1 MLDNAVELKEVIAQ
15 VPGLQKRFV
24 YYLESQGYIHP
35 AKVRKHRISRRDYS
49 PGDLRVIREVWR
61 YYQRGYTVQAAYDI
75 VARRPRTLAYLT
87 FQVPPPRWRDTLNL
101 LKTCPEVQEAAAV
114 YASTLDFIVKTDT
127 PEEGDIHYTVGPL
140 LTRAGISGAPTVWR
154 ILSCWQSP
162 QPRGGD
168 MQAYIL
174 MRVPGKDV
182 ERVLERL
189 KEFPGIVE
197 ASTVYGE
204 QDIIA
209 KARVANQQEL
219 DTLVMEQI
227 HSIPGVESTRTFIVI
242 TGLAWSRQ
250 EAPPPATHQ
259 PARTYSQ

>member
-1 MLDNAVELKEVIAQ
+1 MELKEVIAQ

-24 YYLESQGYIHP
+24 YYLEAQGYIHP
-35 AKVRKHRISRRDYS
+35 TKVRKHRISRRDYS
-49 PGDLRVIREVWR
+49 QADLRIIREVWR
-61 YYQRGYTVQAAYDI
+61 YYQRGYAIQAAYDI

-87 FQVPPPRWRDTLNL
+87 FQVPPSRWRETLQL
-101 LKTCPEVQEAAAV
+101 LTTCPEVVEAAVV

-127 PEEGDIHYTVGPL
+127 PEEGDIHYVVGPL
-140 LTRAGISGAPTVWR
+140 LTRAGMSGAPTVWR
-154 ILSCWQSP
+154 ILAHWRNP
-162 QPRGGD
+162 QPKGGT

-174 MRVPGKDV
+174 MKVPGKDV

-189 KEFPGIVE
+189 KDFPGIVE

-209 KARVANQQEL
+209 KACVATQQEL
-219 DTLVMEQI
+219 DTLVMDHI
-227 HSIPGVESTRTFIVI
+227 HNIPGVESTRTFIVI

-250 EAPPPATHQ
+250 QTPPPSASVSAQTRH
-259 PARTYSQ
+259 T

>member
-1 MLDNAVELKEVIAQ
+1 MELKEVIAQ

-24 YYLESQGYIHP
+24 YYLEAQGYIHP
-35 AKVRKHRISRRDYS
+35 VKVRKHRISRRDYS
-49 PGDLRVIREVWR
+49 EADLRIIREVWR
-61 YYQRGYTVQAAYDI
+61 YYQRGYAVQSAYDI
-75 VARRPRTLAYLT
+75 VARRPRTVAYLT
-87 FQVPPPRWRDTLNL
+87 FQVPPPRWRQTLHL
-101 LKTCPEVQEAAAV
+101 LQSCPEVQEAAVV
-114 YASTLDFIVKTDT
+114 YGSTLDFIVKTDT
-127 PEEGDIHYTVGPL
+127 PEEGDIHYVVGPL
-140 LTRAGISGAPTVWR
+140 LTQAGISGAPTVWR
-154 ILSCWQSP
+154 IVAHWHRPLP
-162 QPRGGD
+162 GGGE

-189 KEFPGIVE
+189 KDFPGIVE

-209 KARVANQQEL
+209 KASVSNQQEL

-250 EAPPPATHQ
+250 SAPPAPATTAR
-259 PARTYSQ
+259 PA